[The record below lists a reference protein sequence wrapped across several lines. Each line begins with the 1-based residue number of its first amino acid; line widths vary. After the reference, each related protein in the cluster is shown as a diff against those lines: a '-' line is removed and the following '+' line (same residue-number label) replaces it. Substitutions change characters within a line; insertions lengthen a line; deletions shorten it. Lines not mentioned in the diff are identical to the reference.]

1 MLNRYIFWLILYSII
16 GWIYETCLCS
26 ITERRFVNR
35 GFLNGPYC
43 PIYGFGAVLV
53 ILLLGRIQNPIL
65 LFLAGAVLTCSLEY
79 FTSWLMERIFHAR
92 WWDYSD
98 RKFQIKGRICLAG
111 ALVFGTLSVVVVK
124 WLHPLI
130 LRLTDAI
137 PTAWFDD
144 LVLLLFGIFVA
155 DFVFTITKLQGFHQK
170 LRALHEHLREDMPHG
185 EQLRQE
191 IQQKM
196 EQKQKQASASLR
208 AFAQKLNSQ
217 ERRTL
222 KSFSHFRPQLQKEDL
237 QKIRDVLKNHKR
249 RG

>member
-1 MLNRYIFWLILYSII
+1 MLNRCIFWMILYGVI

-53 ILLLGRIQNPIL
+53 VLLLGWIQNPIL
-65 LFLAGAVLTCSLEY
+65 LFFAGAVLTCTLEY

-98 RKFQIKGRICLAG
+98 RKCQLNGRVCLAG
-111 ALVFGTLSVVVVK
+111 ALVFGILSVVVVK

-130 LRLTDAI
+130 LRMTDAI
-137 PTAWFDD
+137 PDKYFNDI
-144 LVLLLFGIFVA
+144 VLLLFGLLVA
-155 DFVFTITKLQGFHQK
+155 DFVFTVTKLQGFHQK
-170 LRALHEHLREDMPHG
+170 LHTLHEHLRQDLPNG
-185 EQLRQE
+185 PQLRQE
-191 IQQKM
+191 LQHKM
-196 EQKQKQASASLR
+196 EQRQKQVSGTLR
-208 AFAQKLNSQ
+208 SFSERLNSQ

-222 KSFSHFRPQLQKEDL
+222 KSFSRFRPQRHMEDL
-237 QKIRDVLKNHKR
+237 QKLREVLKNFKR
-249 RG
+249 R